1 MSVVPLLVGVSNL
14 LKIICGVSLF
24 TFFIIVHVWFPSP
37 QQHFLFAECPL
48 SQILGTSKE
57 E

>member
-37 QQHFLFAECPL
+37 QKYFLFVECPL
-48 SQILGTSKE
+48 SQILETSKE